1 MTDARDVAKAEFE
14 RFDSDGDGL
23 LSPSEIRQANEALGG
38 QGVTDA
44 EVEAFIESADR
55 DGDGRIALEE
65 FVALVGGGRHERD

>member
-23 LSPSEIRQANEALGG
+23 LSPAEIRQANDALGG